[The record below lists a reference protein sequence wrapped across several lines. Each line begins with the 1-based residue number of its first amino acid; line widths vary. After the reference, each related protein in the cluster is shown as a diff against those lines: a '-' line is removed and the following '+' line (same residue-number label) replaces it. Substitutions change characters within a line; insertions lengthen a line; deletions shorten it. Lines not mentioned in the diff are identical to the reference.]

1 MAQVEE
7 KNLFLTR
14 KECRGLEML
23 QPRRRWK
30 VTEAPE

>member
-14 KECRGLEML
+14 KEGLEML